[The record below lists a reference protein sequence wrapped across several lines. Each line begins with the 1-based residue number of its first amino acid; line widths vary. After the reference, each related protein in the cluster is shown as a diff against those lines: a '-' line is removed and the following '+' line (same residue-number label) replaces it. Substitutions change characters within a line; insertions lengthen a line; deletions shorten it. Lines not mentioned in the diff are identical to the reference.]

1 MFDYFNLHF
10 EPQVNKNI
18 RHLHD
23 CKGQLFATVI
33 VSELLFFSWKY
44 TVITMYLLALWVSAT
59 KNWTF
64 VTFDDGFLTVIRDHA
79 QWSLTRNQK
88 QNDAY
93 FWP

>member
-1 MFDYFNLHF
+1 MILTAD
-10 EPQVNKNI
+10 
-18 RHLHD
+18 D
-23 CKGQLFATVI
+23 
-33 VSELLFFSWKY
+33 VSVDRQKRETYLIKSWKY

-59 KNWTF
+59 KNRTF